1 MTYLRSISSSVLIL
15 CAACSV
21 ERTPDQSAI
30 EEIEVDHFVSSS
42 PENVSWG
49 WFPIDKDPI
58 LTIQSGQTV
67 QVDALSQAGASQE
80 EHPVDFLGKLGLPPE
95 EIHQDV
101 IDFWNSREGRPREGR
116 SSHVITG
123 PI

>member
-1 MTYLRSISSSVLIL
+1 MELTMTYLRSISSSVLIL

-49 WFPIDKDPI
+49 WFP
-58 LTIQSGQTV
+58 
-67 QVDALSQAGASQE
+67 
-80 EHPVDFLGKLGLPPE
+80 
-95 EIHQDV
+95 
-101 IDFWNSREGRPREGR
+101 
-116 SSHVITG
+116 
-123 PI
+123 